1 MIRDLNINNQEFKKS
16 YFGFESY
23 EGYFN
28 HPLDESLNFP
38 IYNNNNISWDKLDTE
53 SLTNFNK
60 SNIKI
65 NRFDTAL
72 LKIMNFNFPILKEK
86 KIVKKS
92 KIKNNENQISD
103 NSDNNNINKSKKLGR
118 KTKRDIKD
126 NSNENNGNIH
136 DRSSDDNMRKKCKN
150 IMLTYLRY
158 FINDKIKSIYKGDIG
173 IGNFKKELKIVKQGD
188 KAKSTVGFDKEF
200 LEKTLMDIFSQNIS
214 KRFSNYSSD
223 HNKKIIDS
231 LMNDQDLEKRNYFF
245 NLFNLTFLDCLKY
258 FIGTKFYK
266 ELEGFTKLASV
277 DKKILDKSEDRK
289 YVDHLIYYF
298 NNFESIIKEKP
309 KNKKIKDISK

>member
-1 MIRDLNINNQEFKKS
+1 MFRDINNAHQKFNFCLNEI
-16 YFGFESY
+16 ESY
-23 EGYFN
+23 EKYFN
-28 HPLDESLNFP
+28 HPLDDSLNIRF
-38 IYNNNNISWDKLDTE
+38 NNDNNISCDKLDTE
-53 SLTNFNK
+53 SLTNLNK

-72 LKIMNFNFPILKEK
+72 LKIMNFNFSILKGK
-86 KIVKKS
+86 KLVKKS
-92 KIKNNENQISD
+92 KNKNKENQISL
-103 NSDNNNINKSKKLGR
+103 NNNIKNSKKLGR
-118 KTKRDIKD
+118 KTKRDVKD
-126 NSNENNGNIH
+126 NNNENNGNIH

>member
-1 MIRDLNINNQEFKKS
+1 MIRDLNNNYQEFKKS

-28 HPLDESLNFP
+28 HPFDESLNFP
-38 IYNNNNISWDKLDTE
+38 IYNYNNISCDKLDTE
-53 SLTNFNK
+53 SLTDFNK
-60 SNIKI
+60 SNIIKI

-72 LKIMNFNFPILKEK
+72 LKIMNFNFPILKEN

-92 KIKNNENQISD
+92 KIKNNENQISL
-103 NSDNNNINKSKKLGR
+103 NNNIKSLKKLGR
-118 KTKRDIKD
+118 KTKRDVKD

-173 IGNFKKELKIVKQGD
+173 MGNFKKELKIVKQGD

-214 KRFSNYSSD
+214 KRFSNFSSD
-223 HNKKIIDS
+223 HNKIIIDS
-231 LMNDQDLEKRNYFF
+231 LIKEKDLDKRNYFKK
-245 NLFNLTFLDCLKY
+245 LFNLKFLDCLNY
-258 FIGTKFYK
+258 FIGTTDYK
-266 ELEGFTKLASV
+266 ELEGFTKLTSV
-277 DKKILDKSEDRK
+277 EKKLINNNDDKK
-289 YVDHLIYYF
+289 YVNHLIYYF

-309 KNKKIKDISK
+309 KNKKLKDISK

>member
-1 MIRDLNINNQEFKKS
+1 MFRDINNAHQKFNFCLNEI
-16 YFGFESY
+16 ESY
-23 EGYFN
+23 EKYFN
-28 HPLDESLNFP
+28 HPLDDSLNIRF
-38 IYNNNNISWDKLDTE
+38 NNDNNISCDKLDTE
-53 SLTNFNK
+53 SLTNLNK

-72 LKIMNFNFPILKEK
+72 LKIMNFNFSILKGK
-86 KIVKKS
+86 KLVKKS
-92 KIKNNENQISD
+92 KIKNKENQISL
-103 NSDNNNINKSKKLGR
+103 NIKNSKKLGR
-118 KTKRDIKD
+118 KTKRDVKD
-126 NSNENNGNIH
+126 NNNENNGNIH